1 MENLYRKL
9 KTGNEKSVV
18 AKAKDKKFL
27 VYWGQKS

>member
-18 AKAKDKKFL
+18 SEAKDNKFL
-27 VYWGQKS
+27 VYWVQKS